1 MIKQIFLL
9 ALISSFMFASMDNFA
24 KKNNYFIDYKKAL
37 ESSKITKKPLM
48 LIVVTNT
55 CPWCEKLQKQTLT
68 KDLIH
73 NYIATNFTP
82 LILNRDKAQYP
93 TKKFVA
99 KVVPTIFFINSNE
112 EQSIDV
118 SYGYKSH
125 KKFIKVLQNATSKYK
140 EKS

>member
-9 ALISSFMFASMDNFA
+9 TLFSSFMCASMDSFA
-24 KKNNYFIDYKKAL
+24 KKNNYFVDYKKAL

-48 LIVVTNT
+48 LLVVTNT
-55 CPWCEKLQKQTLT
+55 CPWCEKLQKQTLR
-68 KDLIH
+68 KNIIH
-73 NYIATNFTP
+73 NYISTNFTP
-82 LILNRDKAQYP
+82 LILNRDKDQYP
-93 TKKFVA
+93 IKKFVA
-99 KVVPTIFFINSNE
+99 KVVPTVFFINSDD

-125 KKFIKVLQNATSKYK
+125 KKFIKVLQNAISKHK